1 MIVNMNIRSFIAIDL
16 DETLKQLLK
25 EFQVVLKKDGA
36 DCRWINPDGIHI
48 TLKFLGNVEQEK
60 IKSIEAG
67 IEKACRGSS
76 SFKLSLKGLE
86 AFYRRD
92 RSGVIWIN
100 AEKKPALISLYEA
113 IEEEMAGFRFKKE
126 KRPFTPHVTLGRV
139 SSISNRYQLEKL
151 MEQYKDKDFGSFM
164 VKEVVLMKSDLRP
177 EGARYSRLAEIHLAS
192 K

>member
-1 MIVNMNIRSFIAIDL
+1 MNIRSFIAIDL
-16 DETLKQLLK
+16 DEMRKQLLK
-25 EFQVVLKKDGA
+25 EFQVMLKKDGV

-60 IKSIEAG
+60 LKSIETG
-67 IEKACRGSS
+67 IEKACIGSS
-76 SFKLSLKGLE
+76 SFKLTLKGLG

-100 AEKKPALISLYEA
+100 AEKEPALISLYEA
-113 IEEEMAGFRFKKE
+113 IEEEMAGFGFKRQ
-126 KRPFTPHVTLGRV
+126 KRAFTPHVTLGRV

-164 VKEVVLMKSDLRP
+164 VKEVVLMKSELRP
-177 EGARYSRLAEIHLAS
+177 EGARYSRLAEIYLAS